1 MKRYVSPVLMLL
13 LVLVGAMAG
22 CKDFIE
28 GKEIATVGDAV
39 EIEEEPAEAPD
50 AAETEGETPETP
62 DATTTPEATEPAE
75 APATDAKVFTIT
87 ENTAIM
93 FEGSKTIG
101 THTGGFTKFDGK
113 ITLKGDDPTQ
123 AKIDITIDMESMFSD
138 DNLLTTVLR
147 GEDFFSIEQHP
158 TARFVSTK
166 IEPKES
172 GLAITG
178 NLELKGVTKSVTF
191 TAKPTITEDTI
202 NATAEF
208 VVDRS
213 AWDVGY
219 ADWKG
224 EIIRDEVLIALDVEA
239 KLEKD

>member
-1 MKRYVSPVLMLL
+1 MKRYVSPFLMLL
-13 LVLVGAMAG
+13 LVLVGATTG
-22 CKDFIE
+22 CKDFTE
-28 GKEIATVGDAV
+28 GKEIATITDAV
-39 EIEEEPAEAPD
+39 EIEEESTETPDVAATEGDTPD
-50 AAETEGETPETP
+50 AAGTHEGT
-62 DATTTPEATEPAE
+62 EATEPAE
-75 APATDAKVFTIT
+75 ASASDAKVFTIT

-101 THTGGFTKFDGK
+101 THTGGFTAFDGK

-147 GEDFFSIEQHP
+147 GEDFFSVEQHP

-172 GLAITG
+172 GLSITG
-178 NLELKGVTKSVTF
+178 NLELKGVTKGVTF

-202 NATAEF
+202 TAAAEF
-208 VVDRS
+208 VVGRS
-213 AWDVGY
+213 AWNVGY

>member
-1 MKRYVSPVLMLL
+1 MRRYVSPVLMLL
-13 LVLVGAMAG
+13 LVLVGATMG
-22 CKDFIE
+22 CKDFTE
-28 GKEIATVGDAV
+28 GKEVAIIGDAV
-39 EIEEEPAEAPD
+39 EIEETPADAPETAATEGNAPD
-50 AAETEGETPETP
+50 APGTAETT
-62 DATTTPEATEPAE
+62 EATEPAE
-75 APATDAKVFTIT
+75 APAADAKVYKIT

-101 THTGGFTKFDGK
+101 THTGGFTEFDGA
-113 ITLKGDDPTQ
+113 ITLTGDDPTQ
-123 AKIDITIDMESMFSD
+123 AKVEITIDMESMFSD
-138 DNLLTTVLR
+138 DRLLTSVLR
-147 GEDFFSIEQHP
+147 GEDFFSIDQHP
-158 TARFVSTK
+158 TARFVSSK
-166 IEPKES
+166 IEQKEG

-202 NATAEF
+202 TAEAEF
-208 VVDRS
+208 VVDRK

-224 EIIRDEVLIALDVEA
+224 EIIRDEVSIALDVEA

>member
-13 LVLVGAMAG
+13 LVLVGATTG
-22 CKDFIE
+22 CKDFTE

-50 AAETEGETPETP
+50 AAATEGETP
-62 DATTTPEATEPAE
+62 DAAGTPEATEPAE
-75 APATDAKVFTIT
+75 APASDTKVFTIT

-113 ITLKGDDPTQ
+113 IILKGDDPTQ

-147 GEDFFSIEQHP
+147 GKDFFNIEQYP

-178 NLELKGVTKSVTF
+178 NLELKGVTKSITF

-202 NATAEF
+202 TAAAEF

-213 AWDVGY
+213 AWNVGY

-224 EIIRDEVLIALDVEA
+224 EIIRDEVIIALDVEA
-239 KLEKD
+239 KLEQD

>member
-13 LVLVGAMAG
+13 LVLVGATTG
-22 CKDFIE
+22 CKDFTE

-39 EIEEEPAEAPD
+39 EIEEGPAEAPD
-50 AAETEGETPETP
+50 AAATEGETP
-62 DATTTPEATEPAE
+62 DAAGTPEATEPAE
-75 APATDAKVFTIT
+75 APASDTKVFTIT

-113 ITLKGDDPTQ
+113 IILKGDDPTQ

-147 GEDFFSIEQHP
+147 GEDFFNIEQYP

-178 NLELKGVTKSVTF
+178 NLELKGVTKSITF

-202 NATAEF
+202 TAAAEF
-208 VVDRS
+208 VVGRS
-213 AWDVGY
+213 AWNVGY

-239 KLEKD
+239 KLEQD

>member
-13 LVLVGAMAG
+13 LVFVGAMAG

-28 GKEIATVGDAV
+28 GKEVATVGDAV
-39 EIEEEPAEAPD
+39 EIEEEATEAPD
-50 AAETEGETPETP
+50 GGEPQDQATEAA
-62 DATTTPEATEPAE
+62 DATAEP
-75 APATDAKVFTIT
+75 PASDAKVYRIT

-101 THTGGFTKFDGK
+101 THTGGFTEFDGK

-138 DNLLTTVLR
+138 DRLLTTVLR
-147 GEDFFSIEQHP
+147 GEDFFNIEQHP
-158 TARFVSTK
+158 TARFVSSK

-202 NATAEF
+202 TATAEF